1 MLRFLLLA
9 LFCVAPVAAQRDF
22 LTADEVDRLR
32 EAQEPDD
39 RIRLYLLLARQRVD
53 LVTQL
58 FAKEKAG
65 RSILIHDTLDQYT
78 QIIDAMDTVVDDALA
93 HKRTV
98 TVLPAMAKTER
109 ELLAKLQ
116 KLSEIHAADKER
128 YQFSLEQAV
137 DATRDS
143 AALSEQDVNQRAH
156 EVESQ
161 QRQIEKQH
169 EAMSAPDRKS
179 EKTED
184 QKKADANPK
193 KQPSLLRKGE
203 TLDQANQTDDQKKKD
218 QDKDKDKD
226 KDKDQ

>member
-1 MLRFLLLA
+1 MLRSIFLA
-9 LFCVAPVAAQRDF
+9 LLCVAPVTAQRDY

-32 EAQEPDD
+32 EAQNPDD
-39 RIRLYLLLARQRVD
+39 RIGLYLLLARQRVD

-78 QIIDAMDTVVDDALA
+78 KIIEAMDTVVDDALA

-109 ELLAKLQ
+109 ELLAKLE
-116 KLSEIHAADKER
+116 KLAEIQAADKER
-128 YQFSLEQAV
+128 YQFSLEEAV

-143 AALSEQDVNQRAH
+143 AELSEVDVNQRAH
-156 EVESQ
+156 EVDAKE
-161 QRQIEKQH
+161 RQIEKQR

-179 EKTED
+179 EKTKD
-184 QKKADANPK
+184 QKKAAANPK

-218 QDKDKDKD
+218 